1 MGGGTVALENR
12 EWNLQCVDA
21 RLLPHPQLSSFRC
34 RHRRPAGDEVVRLL
48 PDASLLE
55 PRDRTLPECTLPIR
69 AMVSAGR
76 HRGLGA
82 LPGWSFAPTRP
93 AVWLVRSSWAHCWP
107 ADSPTCGRGPAI
119 DDLISLNPASLELEG
134 GVPLKTRPLWIGCP
148 AQADPCVLTACTG
161 RRTPRVRRNITPPG
175 AELLVTTWQ
184 ALTSV
189 WDPSTLVTDES
200 DQANSAGGDDGCLC
214 HVCVRLL

>member
-76 HRGLGA
+76 HRGLGDRK
-82 LPGWSFAPTRP
+82 STRLNSSHLGISY
-93 AVWLVRSSWAHCWP
+93 AVFC
-107 ADSPTCGRGPAI
+107 
-119 DDLISLNPASLELEG
+119 
-134 GVPLKTRPLWIGCP
+134 LKKKN
-148 AQADPCVLTACTG
+148 V
-161 RRTPRVRRNITPPG
+161 IT
-175 AELLVTTWQ
+175 
-184 ALTSV
+184 
-189 WDPSTLVTDES
+189 
-200 DQANSAGGDDGCLC
+200 
-214 HVCVRLL
+214 

>member
-76 HRGLGA
+76 HRGLGT
-82 LPGWSFAPTRP
+82 LPGWSFAPTRQI
-93 AVWLVRSSWAHCWP
+93 
-107 ADSPTCGRGPAI
+107 GR
-119 DDLISLNPASLELEG
+119 ASCRE
-134 GVPLKTRPLWIGCP
+134 
-148 AQADPCVLTACTG
+148 
-161 RRTPRVRRNITPPG
+161 RV
-175 AELLVTTWQ
+175 
-184 ALTSV
+184 
-189 WDPSTLVTDES
+189 
-200 DQANSAGGDDGCLC
+200 
-214 HVCVRLL
+214 

>member
-55 PRDRTLPECTLPIR
+55 PRDRMLLECTLPIR

-76 HRGLGA
+76 HRGLGT

-93 AVWLVRSSWAHCWP
+93 AVWLVRSSWAHYWP
-107 ADSPTCGRGPAI
+107 ADGPTCGRGPAI

-134 GVPLKTRPLWIGCP
+134 GVPLKTRPLWMD
-148 AQADPCVLTACTG
+148 ARHRLTPVSSQHALGIALREC
-161 RRTPRVRRNITPPG
+161 ITPPG
-175 AELLVTTWQ
+175 AELLGAANVR
-184 ALTSV
+184 LTSQNIQFARQT
-189 WDPSTLVTDES
+189 SLRRSQTF
-200 DQANSAGGDDGCLC
+200 G
-214 HVCVRLL
+214 R